1 MRRRF
6 RQGKFT
12 VKNPAKYVGNHA
24 PMFRSSWEHAFM
36 MFCDSHQ
43 SVVKW
48 ASECVRIPYI
58 NPLTG
63 KRSNYVPDFLV
74 QYQDK
79 RGKLITELVEIKPKN
94 QSIVES
100 KTQNRKLAATV
111 AVNHA
116 KWQQAQR
123 WCRQN
128 GLKFRVVTEEDI
140 FRSGAR

>member
-1 MRRRF
+1 M
-6 RQGKFT
+6 
-12 VKNPAKYVGNHA
+12 
-24 PMFRSSWEHAFM
+24 
-36 MFCDSHQ
+36 
-43 SVVKW
+43 
-48 ASECVRIPYI
+48 
-58 NPLTG
+58 
-63 KRSNYVPDFLV
+63 

-100 KTQNRKLAATV
+100 KNQNRKLAATV

-123 WCRQN
+123 WCKQN